1 MKYSIEIKTALSLK
15 VRVGK
20 FETFEEAKQQM
31 VKFIVD
37 LINNQKDEVFN
48 AWENLKED
56 FSEEIQEILNCFEEM
71 GTANIDGD
79 IYDAD
84 DNISYYDDEHTFEIS
99 GKRDKLGYSL
109 SINTNV
115 INMYDSDENYHFT
128 LTEEYDGGDNEITIE
143 LLVNDGSVE
152 VYNVIPDD
160 VRSRLGILDYEDEE
174 DLQGAHTE

>member
-15 VRVGK
+15 VRVGE

-48 AWENLKED
+48 AWENLKEN
-56 FSEEIQEILNCFEEM
+56 FSEEIQEILNSFEET
-71 GTANIDGD
+71 GTVNIDDD
-79 IYDAD
+79 IYDD
-84 DNISYYDDEHTFEIS
+84 DVNISYYDDEHAFEIS

-109 SINTNV
+109 SINTNA
-115 INMYDSDENYHFT
+115 INMYDPDENYHFT

-143 LLVNDGSVE
+143 LLVNDGNVE
-152 VYNVIPDD
+152 VYNTIPDD
-160 VRSRLGILDYEDEE
+160 IRSHLGILDLEDED
-174 DLQGAHTE
+174 DL

>member
-15 VRVGK
+15 VRVGE

-48 AWENLKED
+48 AWGNLKED
-56 FSEEIQEILNCFEEM
+56 FSEEIQEILNSFEET
-71 GTANIDGD
+71 GTVNIDDD
-79 IYDAD
+79 IYDD
-84 DNISYYDDEHTFEIS
+84 DVNISYYDDEHAFEIS

-109 SINTNV
+109 SINTNA
-115 INMYDSDENYHFT
+115 INMYDPDENYHFT

-143 LLVNDGSVE
+143 LLVNDGNVE
-152 VYNVIPDD
+152 VYNTIPDD
-160 VRSRLGILDYEDEE
+160 IRASLGVLDYEDDE
-174 DLQGAHTE
+174 DL